1 MNQLKEI
8 EKVDSV
14 VTDCMWDVWEKKTVR
29 FRVQA
34 ADWVMVNQTVKS
46 RCLQQKNNIILCQTS
61 ILYIFVCFLFRELC
75 IG

>member
-29 FRVQA
+29 FRV
-34 ADWVMVNQTVKS
+34 
-46 RCLQQKNNIILCQTS
+46 
-61 ILYIFVCFLFRELC
+61 
-75 IG
+75 